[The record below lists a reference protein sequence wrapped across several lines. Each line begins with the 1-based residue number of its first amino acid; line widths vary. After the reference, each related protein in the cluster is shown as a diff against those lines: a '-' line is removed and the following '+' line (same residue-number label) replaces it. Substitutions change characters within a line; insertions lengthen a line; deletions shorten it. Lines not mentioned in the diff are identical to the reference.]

1 MRLKYTI
8 ISITCL
14 ILFLTGAKRLS
25 AFMQIDPEPPL
36 ISRVS
41 VTNAEGMVL
50 IEWLSS
56 PTSGI
61 SFYELNEYTPTGSFT
76 FDKIVNP
83 ELTWYLHTTEE
94 PNLRPFSYDMRAV
107 KISGSDTSYS
117 ILSGHHTTIHKTAQW
132 DSCSKSIELSWT
144 PYMGWQD
151 GIEQYRIL
159 YSDDDPE
166 FKLAGTVTEEVNT
179 FLHSGVDLNKDYCYQ
194 VEAVNPEGLTS
205 GSNITCI
212 NTKMTVEPEWINAD
226 YASVEG
232 NMIEL
237 QFTVDP
243 LAGLNIY
250 RLLRSDSPDTG
261 YTERHRFTNQ
271 TGTTIRYTDNNAETK
286 KVNYYRLESINF
298 CNQLTTA
305 SNIAS
310 NIVLTAEVRGF
321 DAFLEWSGYHEW
333 FGETDKWN
341 IYRTNATGNI
351 ELFQTLE
358 GDAEMMIDE
367 LETVHKESLRSEFC
381 YFVEALEGA
390 GNPFGIKGTSRS
402 NIECIHLSSGV
413 FLPNAFTPGEN
424 RDFYPVMLFEPLDY
438 LFIIADR
445 YGNKVFESK
454 TPDIR
459 WNGKTMSGNM
469 ATEGVYLYYLRVTT
483 PSNESIQK
491 KGHVVL
497 FYP

>member
-1 MRLKYTI
+1 MQIKYNILT
-8 ISITCL
+8 ITCL
-14 ILFLTGAKRLS
+14 LLLLTCTHGLS
-25 AFMQIDPEPPL
+25 ASMENDPEPPS

-41 VTNAEGMVL
+41 IINAEGTVL

-56 PTSGI
+56 PTPGI

-76 FDKIVNP
+76 FDEIINP
-83 ELTWYLHTTEE
+83 ALTRYFHTTEE

-132 DSCSKSIELSWT
+132 DSCSKTVELNWT

-159 YSDDDPE
+159 FSDDDPE
-166 FKLAGTVTEEVNT
+166 FRLAGTVSQDINS

-194 VEAVNPEGLTS
+194 VEAVNFEGLTS

-212 NTKMTVEPEWINAD
+212 NTKMAVEPEWINAD
-226 YASVEG
+226 YATVEG

-237 QFTVDP
+237 RFTVDP
-243 LAGLNIY
+243 RTGLTSY
-250 RLLRSDSPDTG
+250 SLLRSDSKDTG
-261 YTERHRFTNQ
+261 YTELFRFTGQ
-271 TGTTIRYTDNNAETK
+271 TGNSIRYTDNTAETN
-286 KVNYYRLESINF
+286 KVNYYRLESMNF
-298 CNQLTTA
+298 CNLITTT

-321 DAFLEWSGYHEW
+321 DAYLEWSGYHKW
-333 FGETDKWN
+333 LGNTDRWN

-351 ELFQTLE
+351 ELFQTIG
-358 GDAEMMIDE
+358 GDAEMVIDD
-367 LETVHKESLRSEFC
+367 LEAVHKESLRSEFC
-381 YFVEALEGA
+381 YFVEALEGTE
-390 GNPFGIKGTSRS
+390 NPFGIKGISRS

-424 RDFYPVMLFEPLDY
+424 REFYPVMLFEPLDY
-438 LFIIADR
+438 LLIISDR
-445 YGNKVFESK
+445 YGNKIFESR

-459 WNGKTMSGNM
+459 WNGKTISGGM
-469 ATEGVYLYYLRVTT
+469 VKEGVYLYYLRTTT
-483 PSNESIQK
+483 PNNESIQK